1 MRGSPRIQ
9 VYCHDLIWS
18 VLNLA
23 QSGKKPLPICPTPFL
38 ASLSEDLSE
47 TLGSGFSKR
56 NLYNVRRF
64 HLAHEENLQHAAKL
78 T

>member
-1 MRGSPRIQ
+1 MRGQSP
-9 VYCHDLIWS
+9 DSS
-18 VLNLA
+18 VLSRLNLVRS

-56 NLYNVRRF
+56 NLYNVRRLY
-64 HLAHEENLQHAAKL
+64 LAHEENLQHAAKL

>member
-1 MRGSPRIQ
+1 M
-9 VYCHDLIWS
+9 YCHDLIWS
-18 VLNLA
+18 DLNLA
-23 QSGKKPLPICPTPFL
+23 IGKKPLPICPTPFL

-56 NLYNVRRF
+56 NLYNVRRLY
-64 HLAHEENLQHAAKL
+64 LAHEENLQHAAKL